1 MTCTRP
7 TLPVRTAHEP
17 GQRTGVGGP
26 ATASA
31 ALDDAM
37 SSIAARSPKAGTT
50 GGSGSAAAPPPR
62 GPADRCF
69 FCGPTSNER
78 QGGAA
83 AVSQTPWGCGG
94 HDSISRHRSTPAGSS
109 WRRVFRARREPSCPC
124 PRGVLA
130 AGSPCLSWASFS
142 WASFSWGVAR
152 PQAAARSTPRRRC
165 GGVAAP
171 CCARPPCQ
179 WPHMWPLESE
189 LKQQRRHLTTP
200 PNPGQVTMPPGTR
213 CNATAIFP
221 RKIRSGM
228 P

>member
-1 MTCTRP
+1 MMPCRP
-7 TLPVRTAHEP
+7 SLPGRPRLAPQEDPDQPPRPPPGALLTA
-17 GQRTGVGGP
+17 
-26 ATASA
+26 ASSA
-31 ALDDAM
+31 AQRATSGRAEQQL
-37 SSIAARSPKAGTT
+37 SARP
-50 GGSGSAAAPPPR
+50 
-62 GPADRCF
+62 
-69 FCGPTSNER
+69 
-78 QGGAA
+78 
-83 AVSQTPWGCGG
+83 PWGCGG
-94 HDSISRHRSTPAGSS
+94 HDSISRHRSASAGSS